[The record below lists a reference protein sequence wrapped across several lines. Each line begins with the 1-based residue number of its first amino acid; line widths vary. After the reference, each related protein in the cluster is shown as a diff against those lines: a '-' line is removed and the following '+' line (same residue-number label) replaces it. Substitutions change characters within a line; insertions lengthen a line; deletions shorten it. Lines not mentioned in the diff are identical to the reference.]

1 MFEKCPPPVGPHLR
15 QKIDVTIGSS
25 ISRTNADSQWDP
37 VYKAFHESVL
47 IQAKQLVGSN
57 PNVMYMQETCGQRSG
72 MAAGSK
78 HRALA
83 FYFSRN

>member
-72 MAAGSK
+72 MASGSK
-78 HRALA
+78 RRALA